1 MIRSLTT
8 ALCLLFTLATFSQ
21 QALDPTR
28 FFTPQEIASANT
40 AINETYLTQAE
51 KDIFLYNNLARMYPK
66 KYYNLYKAF
75 VDVRDQTHMLT
86 QNHYYKTLATDL
98 MNNAPAGA
106 LFPDKVMFDLAE
118 CWALESGAKGI
129 VGHDR
134 ITCKGG
140 FSGENCAYGYS
151 TGLDIVMQLLI
162 DHGIESLGHR
172 KNMLNPSY
180 KGLGTAIRTHASY
193 RHCAVQDFSWTNDQ
207 LRAQA
212 EEDRKIAAARQA
224 EEDRKLAERAKEFDV
239 MLAQWTTDEKA
250 KANVC
255 RSLAYLNDLEKDF
268 YFYLNLLR
276 LYPQKFKKV
285 LWDQGPF
292 FDQLLEDLRADLHKE
307 SGYLMVANHLKLSS
321 PAAAI
326 IPQER
331 MVKTGRCL
339 AKGFANGE
347 SNLNSCLQGGGSWQ
361 IASYYE
367 QDSYRDIM
375 TFLMDAKTFN
385 AVFKQNNIVVLSD
398 GMKVLVR

>member
-1 MIRSLTT
+1 MIRSLAS
-8 ALCLLFTLATFSQ
+8 ALFAINTLLIFAQ
-21 QALDPTR
+21 NELDPTR

-40 AINETYLTQAE
+40 AINEIYRTQEE

-66 KYYNLYKAF
+66 KFFNLYKAF
-75 VDVRDQTHMLT
+75 ATATDQLHLLSTD
-86 QNHYYKTLATDL
+86 HYFKTLATDL
-98 MNNAPAGA
+98 QNNPPAEP
-106 LFPDKVMFDLAE
+106 LLPDKVMFELAE
-118 CWALESGAKGI
+118 CWALESGAKGL

-134 ITCKGG
+134 VSCKGG

-180 KGLGTAIRTHASY
+180 KGLGVAIRDHAGY

-212 EEDRKIAAARQA
+212 EADRKVAQALQA
-224 EEDRKLAERAKEFDV
+224 EEDRKQTERAKEFDV
-239 MLAQWTTDEKA
+239 MLAQWTSAEKQSA
-250 KANVC
+250 DVC
-255 RSLAYLNDLEKDF
+255 RSLAYLNDLEKEF
-268 YFYLNLLR
+268 YFYVNLIR
-276 LYPQKFKKV
+276 LYPRKFKKV
-285 LWDQGPF
+285 LWDKGPY
-292 FDQLLEDLRADLHKE
+292 FDELLENLQVGLHKE
-307 SGYLMVANHLKLSS
+307 SGYLMVANHLTLTG

-331 MVKTGRCL
+331 LVTVGRCL
-339 AKGFANGE
+339 TRGFANGQ

-361 IASYYE
+361 IESYFA
-367 QDSYRDIM
+367 QDDYRDIM

-385 AVFKQNNIVVLSD
+385 AVFKQNNTIVLSD
-398 GMKVLVR
+398 GMKVMVR